1 MVLNR
6 EQLRKAIEKNG
17 LIQDFIDLE
26 TQLTP
31 QGLDLT
37 AGEIHRYKNSG
48 KLDFSNSEREIPET
62 EEVEPVKEDE
72 DDDYG
77 WWELQP
83 GAYKVVMNE
92 TVDIPEDL
100 TAFAYPRSS
109 LLRMGCSIENAVWD
123 AGYTGTGSF
132 MLVVE
137 NQDGVRIKQNARVNQ
152 LVFQSI
158 EETEEGYS
166 GRYHEGEV

>member
-1 MVLNR
+1 MILNKQ
-6 EQLRKAIEKNG
+6 QLREAIEKNG
-17 LIQDFIDLE
+17 LVQDYVHLD

-31 QGLDLT
+31 QGFDLT
-37 AGEIHRYKNSG
+37 AGEIHRYKESG
-48 KLDFSNSEREIPET
+48 SLDFSNSEREIPET
-62 EEVEPVKEDE
+62 EKIEPVKKDGE
-72 DDDYG
+72 DDYG
-77 WWELQP
+77 WWRLEQ

-92 TVDIPEDL
+92 KVDIPEHL

-137 NQDGVRIKQNARVNQ
+137 NEDGVEIKENARVNQ
-152 LVFQSI
+152 LVFHSI
-158 EETEEGYS
+158 EETDGYS